1 MMDGAEL
8 SVSQIDN
15 TIKKPM
21 ELHSIRGIGVY
32 SEIEVEGMEKEIL
45 TTLMKKRFLEDHD
58 VLVDDIQDIISLAEM
73 EKM

>member
-1 MMDGAEL
+1 MAGAKL
-8 SVSQIDN
+8 LASQISDL
-15 TIKKPM
+15 IGKPM
-21 ELHSIRGIGVY
+21 EIHSIRGISIY

-58 VLVDDIQDIISLAEM
+58 VPVDDIQDIISLAEM